1 MKKKLIP
8 VVVVVVVVALVAW
21 LVFGWL
27 RRPVSPGIV
36 VSGNIEL
43 TEIAVSFKVPGK
55 LAELHVD
62 EGASVKRGMLI
73 ARLDSVQIR
82 GQRDRDHAVSQAA
95 ESGYRQLLTAI
106 SLQKETLAADMQL
119 RQAEIRQAQAH
130 LDEMLAGSRGQE
142 VAQAR
147 AALDDARTQHAL
159 AARDWKRAQQL
170 FAKEDISAA
179 QRDQYRTQYERA
191 GAQVKQIEER
201 LALVVEGPRKERIEA
216 ARAQL
221 DRANAALRLSASA
234 RLELQRKQQELDAR
248 RAEIDRAKAQV
259 AVVDSQIDDTVATSP
274 VDGVVLV
281 KSAEP
286 GEVLAAGTPAVTIGD
301 IDHPWVRAYV
311 TETDLGRVKLGGK
324 VKVTTD
330 SYPGKVYNGRVS
342 FISSEAEFTPKQI
355 QTEEER
361 VKLVYRIK
369 IAVENPQRELKSNM
383 PVVAELELDKP

>member
-1 MKKKLIP
+1 MKKRIIL
-8 VVVVVVVVALVAW
+8 VVAVVAVALGAW

-27 RRPVSPGIV
+27 RRPAMPGIV

-73 ARLDSVQIR
+73 ARLDSEQIR
-82 GQRDRDHAVSQAA
+82 RQRDGYDAAAQAA

-106 SLQKETLAADMQL
+106 SLQKETLAANTQL
-119 RQAEIRQAQAH
+119 GQAEVRQAKAH
-130 LDEMLAGSRGQE
+130 LDEMLAGSRSQE
-142 VAQAR
+142 VAQAH

-179 QRDQYRTQYERA
+179 QHDQYRTQYERT
-191 GAQVKQIEER
+191 GAQVKQIGER
-201 LALVVEGPRKERIEA
+201 LALVVEGPRKEEIEV

-221 DRANAALRLSASA
+221 DRAKAALRLNESA
-234 RLELQRKQQELDAR
+234 RLELQRKQQELEAR

-259 AVVDSQIDDTVATSP
+259 AVADSQINDTVATSP

-311 TETDLGRVKLGGK
+311 QETDLGRVKLGGK

-330 SYPGKVYNGRVS
+330 SYPGKIYDGHVS
-342 FISSEAEFTPKQI
+342 FIASEAEFTPKQI

-369 IAVENPQRELKSNM
+369 IEVENPQRELKSNM
-383 PVVAELELDKP
+383 PVVAELELGKP

>member
-1 MKKKLIP
+1 MKKKIIP
-8 VVVVVVVVALVAW
+8 IVVVIVVALVAW
-21 LVFGWL
+21 LVIGRL
-27 RRPVSPGIV
+27 RRPDSSRIV

-55 LAELHVD
+55 LAELHVE

-73 ARLDSVQIR
+73 ARLDSDQIHR
-82 GQRDRDHAVSQAA
+82 QRDRDHAAEQGA
-95 ESGYRQLLTAI
+95 ESAYQQLLTAI
-106 SLQKETLAADMQL
+106 SLQKETLAADIQL
-119 RQAEIRQAQAH
+119 RQAEVRQAKAH
-130 LDEMLAGSRGQE
+130 LDEMLAGSRSQE

-147 AALDDARTQHAL
+147 AALDDARTQYAQ
-159 AARDWKRAQQL
+159 AERDWKRAQQL
-170 FAKEDISAA
+170 FAKEDISTA
-179 QRDQYRTQYERA
+179 QRDQYRTQYERTA
-191 GAQVKQIEER
+191 AQVKQIEER
-201 LALVVEGPRKERIEA
+201 LALVVEGPRKEQIEA

-259 AVVDSQIDDTVATSP
+259 AVVDSQIDDTVAVSP

-281 KSAEP
+281 KSADP
-286 GEVLAAGTPAVTIGD
+286 GEVLAAGTPAVTLGD

-311 TETDLGRVKLGGK
+311 KETDLGRVKLGGK

-330 SYPGKVYNGRVS
+330 SYPGKVYNGHVS

-355 QTEEER
+355 QTDEER

-369 IAVENPQRELKSNM
+369 MEVENPQRELKSNM
-383 PVVAELELDKP
+383 PVVAELDLDKP

>member
-1 MKKKLIP
+1 MKKRIIP
-8 VVVVVVVVALVAW
+8 VVAVVAVALVVW

-27 RRPVSPGIV
+27 RRPVSSGIV

-73 ARLDSVQIR
+73 ARLDSEQIR
-82 GQRDRDHAVSQAA
+82 RQRDRDHAVSQAA
-95 ESGYRQLLTAI
+95 ESGYRTWLTAI
-106 SLQKETLAADMQL
+106 SLQKETLAADLQL
-119 RQAEIRQAQAH
+119 RQAEVRQAKAH
-130 LDEMLAGSRGQE
+130 LDEMLAGSRSQE

-159 AARDWKRAQQL
+159 AARDWERAQQL

-179 QRDQYRTQYERA
+179 QRDQYRTQYERTE
-191 GAQVKQIEER
+191 AQVKQIGER
-201 LALVVEGPRKERIEA
+201 LALVVEGPRKEQIEV

-259 AVVDSQIDDTVATSP
+259 AVVDSQINDTVATSP

-311 TETDLGRVKLGGK
+311 KETDLGRVKLGGK

-330 SYPGKVYNGRVS
+330 SYAGKVYNGHVS
-342 FISSEAEFTPKQI
+342 FIASEAEFTPKQI

-369 IAVENPQRELKSNM
+369 IEVENPQRELKSNM

>member
-1 MKKKLIP
+1 MKKRIIL
-8 VVVVVVVVALVAW
+8 VAAVVAVALGAW

-27 RRPVSPGIV
+27 RRPAMPGIV

-73 ARLDSVQIR
+73 ARLDSEQIR
-82 GQRDRDHAVSQAA
+82 RQRDGYDAAAQAA

-106 SLQKETLAADMQL
+106 SLQKETLAANTQL
-119 RQAEIRQAQAH
+119 GQAEVRQAKAH
-130 LDEMLAGSRGQE
+130 LDEMLAGSRSQE

-159 AARDWKRAQQL
+159 AQRDWERAQQL
-170 FAKEDISAA
+170 FAKEDISAT
-179 QRDQYRTQYERA
+179 QHDQYRTQYERT
-191 GAQVKQIEER
+191 GAQVKQIGER
-201 LALVVEGPRKERIEA
+201 LALVVEGPRKEQIEV

-221 DRANAALRLSASA
+221 DRAKAALRLNESA
-234 RLELQRKQQELDAR
+234 RLELQRKQQELEAR

-259 AVVDSQIDDTVATSP
+259 AVVDSQINDTVATSP

-286 GEVLAAGTPAVTIGD
+286 GEVLAAGIPAVTIGD

-311 TETDLGRVKLGGK
+311 QETDLGRVKLGGK

-330 SYPGKVYNGRVS
+330 SYPGKFYNGHVS
-342 FISSEAEFTPKQI
+342 FIASEAEFTPKQI

-369 IAVENPQRELKSNM
+369 IEVENPQRELKSNM
-383 PVVAELELDKP
+383 PVVAELELGKP

>member
-1 MKKKLIP
+1 MKKRIVPFAVL
-8 VVVVVVVVALVAW
+8 VVVALGAW

-27 RRPVSPGIV
+27 RHPDTSRIV

-62 EGASVKRGMLI
+62 EGAPVKRGMLI
-73 ARLDSVQIR
+73 ARLDADQIHK
-82 GQRDRDHAVSQAA
+82 QRDRDQAASRAA
-95 ESGYRQLLTAI
+95 ESGYRQLMTAI
-106 SLQKETLAADMQL
+106 SLQKETLAADTQL
-119 RQAEIRQAQAH
+119 RQAEVRQAKAL
-130 LDEMLAGSRGQE
+130 LDEMLAGSRTQE

-147 AALDDARTQHAL
+147 AALDDARTQHAQ

-179 QRDQYRTQYERA
+179 QRDQYRTQYERSEA
-191 GAQVKQIEER
+191 LVKQIEER
-201 LALVVEGPRKERIEA
+201 LALVVEGPRKEQIEA

-221 DRANAALRLSASA
+221 ERARAALRLSESA
-234 RLELQRKQQELDAR
+234 RIELQRKQQELDAR
-248 RAEIDRAKAQV
+248 QAEIDRARAQV
-259 AVVDSQIDDTVATSP
+259 AVVDSQIDDTAAISP

-286 GEVLAAGTPAVTIGD
+286 GEVLAAGMPAVTIGD

-311 TETDLGRVKLGGK
+311 KEADLGRVKLGGK

-330 SYPGKVYNGRVS
+330 SFPGKVYNGRVS

-361 VKLVYRIK
+361 VKLVYRVK
-369 IAVENPQRELKSNM
+369 IEVENPQRELKSNM
-383 PVVAELELDKP
+383 PVVAELELDK

>member
-1 MKKKLIP
+1 MKKKIIP
-8 VVVVVVVVALVAW
+8 IVVVIVVALVAW
-21 LVFGWL
+21 LVIGRL
-27 RRPVSPGIV
+27 RRPDSSRIV

-43 TEIAVSFKVPGK
+43 TEIAVSFKIPGK
-55 LAELHVD
+55 LAELHVE

-73 ARLDSVQIR
+73 ARLNSDQIHR
-82 GQRDRDHAVSQAA
+82 QRDRDHAAEQGA
-95 ESGYRQLLTAI
+95 ESAYQQLLTAI
-106 SLQKETLAADMQL
+106 SLQKETLAADIQL
-119 RQAEIRQAQAH
+119 RQAEVRQAKAH
-130 LDEMLAGSRGQE
+130 LDEMLAGSRSQE

-147 AALDDARTQHAL
+147 AALDDARTQYAQ
-159 AARDWKRAQQL
+159 AERDWKRAQQL
-170 FAKEDISAA
+170 FAKEDISTA
-179 QRDQYRTQYERA
+179 QRDQYRTQYERTA
-191 GAQVKQIEER
+191 ALVKQIEER
-201 LALVVEGPRKERIEA
+201 LALVVEGPRKEQIEA

-259 AVVDSQIDDTVATSP
+259 AVVDSQIDDTVAVSP

-281 KSAEP
+281 KSADP
-286 GEVLAAGTPAVTIGD
+286 GEVLAAGTPAVTLGD

-311 TETDLGRVKLGGK
+311 KETDLGRVKLGGK

-330 SYPGKVYNGRVS
+330 SYPGKVYNGHVS

-355 QTEEER
+355 QTDEER

-369 IAVENPQRELKSNM
+369 MEVENPQRELKSNM
-383 PVVAELELDKP
+383 PVVAELDLDKP